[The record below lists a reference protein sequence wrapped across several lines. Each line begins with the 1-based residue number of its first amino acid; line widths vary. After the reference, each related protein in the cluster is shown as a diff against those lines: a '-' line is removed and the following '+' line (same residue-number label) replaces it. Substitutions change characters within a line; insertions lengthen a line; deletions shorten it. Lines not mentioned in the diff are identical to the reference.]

1 MSGTSDSPVGG
12 PADRPADGTGCC
24 RWVPLRNGSSLR
36 VEIGPGRDAARLVGM
51 ADEIDAEWARLCA
64 GNPRYFNG
72 PILVVETMAEDAG
85 TASGVI
91 RARRGEFKHLAV
103 RPAVETGVGQLGVT
117 GVLEAR
123 DAAGEA
129 FVLLGRRS
137 AATRIFGGM
146 WELGPSGGVDPPPA
160 SESAMDWQDVWR
172 ALVEEIREEVGLA
185 VEPDPAPPVALVD
198 DPLGHSVEVVF
209 RVQIVRPVEELAA
222 DVESAA
228 GTSRWEYDEV
238 RWVGVGELGAFAR
251 AERVIPATVAVW
263 RGLGWIGPEA
273 GVE

>member
-1 MSGTSDSPVGG
+1 MP
-12 PADRPADGTGCC
+12 
-24 RWVPLRNGSSLR
+24 
-36 VEIGPGRDAARLVGM
+36 PGLVGM
-51 ADEIDAEWARLCA
+51 ADEIDAEWGRLCA

-123 DAAGEA
+123 DATGEA
-129 FVLLGRRS
+129 FVLLGKRS

-185 VEPDPAPPVALVD
+185 VEPDPAPPLALVD
-198 DPLGHSVEVVF
+198 DPVGHSVEVV
-209 RVQIVRPVEELAA
+209 VPGADRP
-222 DVESAA
+222 A
-228 GTSRWEYDEV
+228 GG
-238 RWVGVGELGAFAR
+238 GVGGGRGERGGDEPVGIRRGALGGGGGAR
-251 AERVIPATVAVW
+251 GVCAGGAGDPGDG
-263 RGLGWIGPEA
+263 RGLA
-273 GVE
+273 GAGLDRARRGRGIILLGRWLLA

>member
-1 MSGTSDSPVGG
+1 MSGHDGASCRWESL
-12 PADRPADGTGCC
+12 ADGA
-24 RWVPLRNGSSLR
+24 SLR
-36 VEIGPGRDAARLVGM
+36 VEIAGGGGSRDDGFGALRG
-51 ADEIDAEWARLCA
+51 EIEAEWGRLRA
-64 GNPRYFNG
+64 ANPRYFNG
-72 PILVVETMAEDAG
+72 PILVVESADA
-85 TASGVI
+85 ASNLI
-91 RARRGEFKHLAV
+91 RVRRGEFKHLAV
-103 RPAVETGVGQLGVT
+103 RPVVETGVGQLGVT

-123 DAAGEA
+123 DAAGER
-129 FVLLGRRS
+129 FVLLGKRS

-172 ALVEEIREEVGLA
+172 ALVDEIREEVGLA

-198 DPLGHSVEVVF
+198 DPVGHSVEVVF
-209 RVQIVRPVEELAA
+209 RVRIVRPVEELAA

-238 RWVGVGELGAFAR
+238 RWVGVGELAAFAR

-273 GVE
+273 GAE